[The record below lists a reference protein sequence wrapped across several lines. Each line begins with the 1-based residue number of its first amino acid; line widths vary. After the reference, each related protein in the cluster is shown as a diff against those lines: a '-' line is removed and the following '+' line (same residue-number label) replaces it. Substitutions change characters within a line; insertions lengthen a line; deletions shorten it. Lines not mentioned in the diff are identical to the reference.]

1 MAAPPPTA
9 LSYSELYADAAR
21 NPFGL
26 DEETK

>member
-26 DEETK
+26 DEER